1 MKRIAL
7 TIFLCTVAAIGS
19 GCDSSTDADHRQESH
34 DEHSGQDEHGS
45 ENHADDE
52 HSGTSDEADGHGA
65 ESDHDD
71 HGDNKNVIELDP
83 KAVERSGI
91 RIAKAEG
98 NGVALAVEV
107 PAEVQFNPDRIAH
120 VTPLVPGQLVEVF
133 VDLGDSVKPGDR
145 LAKFRSVEFGRAR
158 SKLERAKSMVDV
170 ATAAFDRQKKLRELR
185 ISSEQSFL
193 EAQQALTEARAELNA
208 ARSELSVMGAK
219 RGAGAD
225 DIIRA
230 PISGTVVERHA
241 TRGEYVRPED
251 KLFVIGDLSEV
262 WVMGRVPERDVGS
275 LSVGDPTRINLAA
288 DSSRTWEGTIDYIA
302 SRLDEDTRTLQ
313 VRTELKNDDRALRP
327 GLFGTMQLR
336 KGVVPGASKDNQR
349 VVALPE
355 DAVQE
360 LGGAKVVFVPMP
372 DDGEDS
378 HGSGVKFEV
387 VEVVTGV
394 RADGMVEI
402 LEGVEFGQSVVVDG
416 AFVLKSQ
423 KMRSELGHG
432 HAH

>member
-1 MKRIAL
+1 MKRFAL
-7 TIFLCTVAAIGS
+7 TFFLCALTALGS
-19 GCDSSTDADHRQESH
+19 GCDRSADADHRQESH
-34 DEHSGQDEHGS
+34 DEHSGHDEHGS
-45 ENHADDE
+45 ENHGHDE
-52 HSGTSDEADGHGA
+52 HSGANDKPDGHGA
-65 ESDHDD
+65 ETGHND
-71 HGDNKNVIELDP
+71 HGDNEDVIELDP

-91 RIAKAEG
+91 RIAKAEA
-98 NGVALAVEV
+98 NGVASAVEV

-133 VDLGDSVKPGDR
+133 VDLGDSVEPGDR

-262 WVMGRVPERDVGS
+262 WVMGRVPERDVGA
-275 LSVGDPTRINLAA
+275 LSVGDPTRINLVA

-313 VRTELKNDDRALRP
+313 VRTRLNNEDRALRP

-336 KGVVPGASKDNQR
+336 KAAVPGASGDNQR
-349 VVALPE
+349 VVTLPE
-355 DAVQE
+355 NAVQE
-360 LGGAKVVFVPMP
+360 LGDAKVVFIPVP
-372 DDGEDS
+372 DDGDDA
-378 HGSGVKFEV
+378 HGSSVKFEI
-387 VEVVTGV
+387 VEVTTGV

-402 LEGVEFGQSVVVDG
+402 LEGVELGQAVVVDG